1 MWGSFIKGK
10 QRDDDEFA
18 LITGYNLGS
27 DSSSERT
34 PIHDSILSGEE
45 YVLEVLKG
53 HEFGCKR
60 EFRMEKAIFC
70 RLVDLLRD
78 KNLLQDTRGV
88 VVEEQ
93 VAIFMY
99 AISKKCKQ

>member
-1 MWGSFIKGK
+1 
-10 QRDDDEFA
+10 
-18 LITGYNLGS
+18 
-27 DSSSERT
+27 
-34 PIHDSILSGEE
+34 
-45 YVLEVLKG
+45 
-53 HEFGCKR
+53 
-60 EFRMEKAIFC
+60 MEKAIFC

-99 AISKKCKQ
+99 AISKNASNRDLNGVSNIVARQ